1 MNLFYLYLGLDYD
14 DYIKYNN
21 VIRFEFQKK
30 TTFINDYFTKKLRKL
45 RFKTDGTF
53 NMISIGL
60 SEFKYNPNKHVAPNV
75 LKIHLP
81 FDRNRYEAL
90 KNDLDCSYFL
100 EMMEQGFKK
109 ASKIK
114 EIPLNDLLNI
124 IEDFKK
130 EGCKNQWLHKK
141 KRFKEHDLEI
151 ILNCEYTSV
160 YFHLVATFNQI
171 STKKELVS
179 GVVLSTDVGVF
190 IHEGMYKDIFIND
203 KEIVITDSTDSPRIL
218 INKEKIFKSI
228 LDFNFLGDENTK
240 RINSFQL

>member
-1 MNLFYLYLGLDYD
+1 MNLYYIHLGLNYD
-14 DYIKYNN
+14 DYIKTNN
-21 VIRFEFQKK
+21 ELRFEFQKR
-30 TTFINDYFTKKLRKL
+30 TTFIDDYVTKKVRKL

-53 NMISIGL
+53 NMISI
-60 SEFKYNPNKHVAPNV
+60 SPTEFEFDPKKINPTNV
-75 LKIHLP
+75 IKIYLP
-81 FDRNRYEAL
+81 FDRKRYEAS

-141 KRFKEHDLEI
+141 KRFKEDDLEV

-179 GVVLSTDVGVF
+179 GVVLSTDVGVYL
-190 IHEGMYKDIFIND
+190 HEGMYKDIFIND

-218 INKEKIFKSI
+218 INKEKIFKRT
-228 LDFNFLGDENTK
+228 LEFEFLGDENTR

>member
-1 MNLFYLYLGLDYD
+1 MNLYYISLGLHYH
-14 DYIKYNN
+14 DYILYNN
-21 VIRFEFQKK
+21 ELRLEFQKK
-30 TTFINDYFTKKLRKL
+30 TSFINDYFSKKIRKL

-53 NMISIGL
+53 NMIAIGP
-60 SEFKYNPNKHVAPNV
+60 SEFEYDPKKFVAYKV
-75 LKIHLP
+75 LEIHLP
-81 FDRNRYEAL
+81 FDRNRYEVL

-114 EIPLNDLLNI
+114 EIPLNGLLNI
-124 IEDFKK
+124 IENFKK
-130 EGCKNQWLHKK
+130 EGCKNKWLHKK
-141 KRFKEHDLEI
+141 KRFKEDDLEV

-171 STKKELVS
+171 SSKKELIS
-179 GVVLSTDVGVF
+179 GVVLSTDVGVYL
-190 IHEGMYKDIFIND
+190 HEGMYKDIFIND

-218 INKEKIFKSI
+218 INKEKIFERT
-228 LDFNFLGDENTK
+228 LEFEFLGDENTK